1 MSTLHQ
7 HDDGEEKDDPHI
19 VDALLSNE
27 MLQLS
32 MKDRND
38 IQEEIHGVHCLAP
51 EETPELLQESLQQLA
66 ITLDSDVIIP
76 INEKGAYLQSQKL
89 PKTYVNGDDF
99 RLRFL
104 RCELFDVTKAARR
117 IAKFLDFLLEL
128 FGDFALQRAIRLS
141 DFDKEELRFIR
152 MGYYQFMP
160 FRDRSGRRI
169 VTFLQNEVHDELPPE
184 AKVREVSGDRVI
196 NDTYA

>member
-1 MSTLHQ
+1 MSTFHQ
-7 HDDGEEKDDPHI
+7 HDDEEKDDPQI
-19 VDALLSNE
+19 VDDLLSNE

-38 IQEEIHGVHCLAP
+38 IQEEIHGVRCLAP

-66 ITLDSDVIIP
+66 NTLDVIIP
-76 INEKGAYLQSQKL
+76 INEKRAYLQSQKL

-104 RCELFDVTKAARR
+104 RCEIFNVTNAARR
-117 IAKFLDFLLEL
+117 IAKFLDLLLEL

-141 DFDKEELRFIR
+141 DFDKEELPFIR
-152 MGYYQFMP
+152 MGHYQFMP
-160 FRDRSGRRI
+160 YRDQSGRRI
-169 VTFLQNEVHDELPPE
+169 VTILQNEVYDESPPE
-184 AKVREVSGDRVI
+184 AKVRDVSGDCI
-196 NDTYA
+196 SILQ